1 MYAYTNGIIKVS
13 NGNSDTL
20 FIDKD
25 DSIFRLTNL
34 ESMKLKCISPDGKYV
49 IMAGSSIP
57 GFIEDDIYLISTL
70 NGTSY
75 LIGSGNWEDYQF
87 IWSYDDSLQYRSL
100 KKDTNIIYHFNPK
113 NGTF

>member
-70 NGTSY
+70 KWDFLLNRQRKLGRLSIHMV
-75 LIGSGNWEDYQF
+75 L
-87 IWSYDDSLQYRSL
+87 
-100 KKDTNIIYHFNPK
+100 
-113 NGTF
+113 